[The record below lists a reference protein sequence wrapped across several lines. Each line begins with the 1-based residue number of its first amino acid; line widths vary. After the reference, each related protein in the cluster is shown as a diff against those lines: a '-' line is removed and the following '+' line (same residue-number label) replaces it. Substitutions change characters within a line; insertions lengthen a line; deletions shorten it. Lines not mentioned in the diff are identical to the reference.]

1 MDKIGYILFIKLY
14 PFIAKVISPF
24 NSKAALWVKG
34 RKNIID
40 KLNSVL
46 EKDKSKRIWMH
57 CASLGEYE
65 QGRPLLEQLKN
76 HYAGYKFVLTFFSPS
91 GYEVK
96 KNSKEADY
104 IFYLPIDSK
113 KNAADFIDAV
123 NPALIIFIKYD
134 YWYYYLKEAHQ
145 RKIPLLLASGIFLP
159 GFSFFQWYGKIRREM
174 LTFFTHL
181 FVQNENSKKLLQTI
195 NITNVSVAGDTR
207 FDRVL
212 QVAAEQ
218 KDFPEIIHFINNKK
232 TIVAGSTWIDD
243 DEALDHFAN
252 THPELRFII
261 APHDIGNA
269 RIEECR
275 SLYHFSISYSEYKN
289 ALDYNKPIAENINTL
304 IVDNIGMLK
313 FLYRY
318 AAICYIGGGFGND
331 GIHNILE
338 AAVYHK
344 PVLFGPEFDNF
355 SEAVQLVEKGG
366 AFDVEDALE
375 LEKQLEDLLAD
386 EKFYAEACNISG
398 EYVKNNIGATAV
410 IIQYIQENLLLTNSS
425 NN

>member
-14 PFIAKVISPF
+14 PFIAKFISPF

-46 EKDKSKRIWMH
+46 EKDDSKKIWMH

-76 HYAGYKFVLTFFSPS
+76 HYTGYKFVLTFFSPS

-96 KNSKEADY
+96 QNSKEADY

-113 KNAADFIDAV
+113 NNAEDFLNAV
-123 NPALIIFIKYD
+123 NPSLIIFIKYD
-134 YWYYYLKEAHQ
+134 YWYYYLKEAHN

-159 GFSFFQWYGKIRREM
+159 GFSFFQWYGKMRREM

-232 TIVAGSTWIDD
+232 TIVAGSTWVDD

-261 APHDIGNA
+261 VPHDIGNA

-275 SLYHFSISYSEYKN
+275 SLYHFSIPYSEYKN

-304 IVDNIGMLK
+304 IIDNIGMLK

-318 AAICYIGGGFGND
+318 ATICYIGGGFGND

-338 AAVYHK
+338 AAVYGK
-344 PVLFGPEFDNF
+344 PVIFGPEFEKNF
-355 SEAVQLVEKGG
+355 EAVEMIESNG
-366 AFDVEDALE
+366 AISIENALE
-375 LEKQLEDLLAD
+375 LEKVLDKLLND
-386 EKFYAEACNISG
+386 EVELKRRGEAARN
-398 EYVKNNIGATAV
+398 YVYTKSGATKK
-410 IIQYIQENLLLTNSS
+410 IMDFIQENLLLTN
-425 NN
+425 